1 MKINTGSEELLMKYD
16 LNKMLEKN
24 MLEFRCMSGLNN
36 AEKLLKKVVATA
48 VSENGLTISQFD
60 VLQALYRSGKCL
72 HIYELLE
79 RLITTPGNMTVI
91 LRNMEKAGLISRQT
105 DEEDRR
111 AYLIDITDEGIK
123 VFENILPSHIENI
136 KKFLGSLDTEEK
148 EQLVY
153 LLGKITC
160 KTGSGKT
167 ENGNALTEVREI

>member
-1 MKINTGSEELLMKYD
+1 MKINTGSEVSFMKYD
-16 LNKMLEKN
+16 LNRMLEEN
-24 MLEFRCMSGLNN
+24 MREFICMSGLNN

-60 VLQALYRSGKCL
+60 VLQALYRSGERL

-79 RLITTPGNMTVI
+79 RLLTTSGNMTVI
-91 LRNMEKAGLISRQT
+91 LRNMENAGLISRQT

-136 KKFLGSLDTEEK
+136 KKFLEPLDTEEK
-148 EQLVY
+148 EQLGY
-153 LLGKITC
+153 LLGKIIC
-160 KTGSGKT
+160 KTGNGKT
-167 ENGNALTEVREI
+167 ENGNASTEVRAI